1 MRCWRAGVGSVR
13 LCSCGCGGSRR
24 LLVLLSVEV
33 SSARE
38 STGQLFGFYDITQVS
53 WMCERDGIFYMSADS
68 CHGQMILRGARRLY
82 ICSVSRTSPCRYL
95 AQHIISS
102 TSSPPLSHRR
112 VRRSF
117 SPGVDFFRFRA
128 VWILST
134 RMHGDVTMLS
144 QDGYLVR
151 ACLGSHCG
159 GNGMQRQVGTPA
171 RSGAGRA
178 VSGIESR

>member
-1 MRCWRAGVGSVR
+1 MEA
-13 LCSCGCGGSRR
+13 R
-24 LLVLLSVEV
+24 LLW
-33 SSARE
+33 E
-38 STGQLFGFYDITQVS
+38 SIGQLFGFYDITQVS

-95 AQHIISS
+95 AHHIISS

-117 SPGVDFFRFRA
+117 SPGVDSFRFRA

-134 RMHGDVTMLS
+134 RLIGVVDFVLRPSGRHCFWRCGLTV
-144 QDGYLVR
+144 
-151 ACLGSHCG
+151 ACADADSFL
-159 GNGMQRQVGTPA
+159 PA
-171 RSGAGRA
+171 RCCVALQIRYL
-178 VSGIESR
+178 